1 MTKKILTPTEYSE
14 QIDAKRKQTKH
25 INEFAEWFNSKL
37 TTSISIGV
45 ATIRS
50 VELFDIPD
58 KFTVRRKSDMESLK
72 FTPDI
77 VDYLKEYG
85 WIVQE
90 IEVNPEFPHTKNVIQ
105 LLPS

>member
-14 QIDAKRKQTKH
+14 QIDVKRKQRKY
-25 INEFAEWFNSKL
+25 INEFAEWFNSEL
-37 TTSISIGV
+37 TLKISTGV

-58 KFTVRRKSDMESLK
+58 KFTVRRESNMESLK

-85 WIVQE
+85 WVVQE
-90 IEVNPEFPHTKNVIQ
+90 IEVKPELPYTKNVIQ
-105 LLPS
+105 LLPI